1 MIDTRK
7 AFGHKVRYFRDRRH
21 WKQGVLAERSKLS
34 QGDISKIETGSW
46 PKDPSKELIERLAN
60 ALEIPPRFLIAGTPL
75 SSLFGQ
81 DESFAVGPKDSA
93 HPLLVYFASAL
104 TGLNEDQRRELWA
117 LDEKAHEV
125 CNGYDSYPLV
135 LYRPRTKTDPL
146 QNPDVPPREVYEI
159 DQEHVATADFLIL
172 AAIFPSLGA
181 GMELQLAYQACNS
194 VILIK
199 KKGQVLSR
207 MVLGCPVRQEIVEY
221 TDLSDLE
228 GELRTAIDRLLPDLT
243 AARSMHRQS
252 PNSAVEYELG
262 QRIREMREKR
272 KLSPEELAR
281 RIGVA
286 PATIENLE
294 SESRSEQINNPSLR
308 MLRRIALALDTSETY
323 LITGH
328 VPPIHSTNLIFEV
341 HREALEGYAREAD
354 MPFSDVD
361 ELWKAHVEIYQYELS
376 VAGADKRTEIG
387 DRKYWIGKYE
397 RLKERRAKGPGL
409 F

>member
-7 AFGHKVRYFRDRRH
+7 AFGEKVRYFRDRRH
-21 WKQGVLAERSKLS
+21 WKQGVLADRAKLS
-34 QGDISKIETGSW
+34 QGDISKIENGNQ
-46 PKDPSKELIERLAN
+46 PKDPSKELIERLAD
-60 ALEIPPRFLIAGTPL
+60 ALEIPPRFLVAGTPL

-81 DESFAVGPKDSA
+81 AESLAVGPKDSA
-93 HPLLVYFASAL
+93 HPLLAYFASAL
-104 TGLNEDQRRELWA
+104 TDLKEDQRKELWA
-117 LDEKAHEV
+117 LDEKVHEV
-125 CNGYDSYPLV
+125 CNNYDSYPLV

-146 QNPDVPPREVYEI
+146 QNPDVPPRQVYEI

-181 GMELQLAYQACNS
+181 GMELQLAYQACNC

-228 GELRTAIDRLLPDLT
+228 SQLRAAIDSLLPDLT
-243 AARSMHRQS
+243 AARTMHRQS
-252 PNSAVEYELG
+252 PNSAAEYELG

-272 KLSPEELAR
+272 KLTVEALAR

-286 PATIENLE
+286 PATIEDLE
-294 SESRSEQINNPSLR
+294 SDSRSEQINNPSLR
-308 MLRRIALALDTSETY
+308 MLRRIATALDTTETY
-323 LITGH
+323 LISGH
-328 VPPIHSTNLIFEV
+328 VPPIHSTNPIFEV
-341 HREALEGYAREAD
+341 HREALDGYAREVD
-354 MPFSDVD
+354 MPFSDCD
-361 ELWKAHVEIYQYELS
+361 ELWKEHVEIYQYELS

-387 DRKYWIGKYE
+387 DRKYWVEKYE
-397 RLKERRAKGPGL
+397 QLKERRAKGPGL